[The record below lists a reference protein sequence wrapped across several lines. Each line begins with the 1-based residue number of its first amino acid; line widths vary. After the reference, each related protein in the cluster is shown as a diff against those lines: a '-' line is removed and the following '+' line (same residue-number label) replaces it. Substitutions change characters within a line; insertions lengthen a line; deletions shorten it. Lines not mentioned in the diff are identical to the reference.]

1 MKPLCE
7 KFYFERIAEF
17 VLWVVCIFFCVVCV
31 TNVKELWVYVGA
43 ALFLAFVA
51 WRTVVFIY
59 WIFQPNV
66 LIYQYETGI
75 VIRRN
80 VKIEYT
86 EIEAINYKCYYQ
98 KVTHAEYC
106 RDRRQKAFREDPY
119 RGIIIIKL
127 KSGTV
132 YKLPNAQNPIEVV
145 NTLTKIKQQRKFR

>member
-17 VLWVVCIFFCVVCV
+17 VLWVVCTFFCVVCV
-31 TNVKELWVYVGA
+31 THVKELWVYIGA

-66 LIYQYETGI
+66 LIYQHETGI

-86 EIEAINYKCYYQ
+86 EIEAINYKCYYE
-98 KVTHAEYC
+98 K
-106 RDRRQKAFREDPY
+106 DPRQNTFHEDPH

-132 YKLPNAQNPIEVV
+132 YKLPNAQNPVEVV